1 MNIKTAFLNGDI
13 EEEIYMVQPDSFKVK
28 SLQHLVCKLKKS
40 IYGLKQASRQWYLK
54 FDQVISNFGFKE
66 NIVDQC
72 IHHKFKESRLIF
84 LVLYVDDILLASDD
98 MVLLLDTKSLLS
110 KNFEMKDLGEAS
122 FVIGIQIQRDR
133 TRGILG
139 LSQKPYIDKVL
150 DRCGMKNCSK
160 GDKLSLL

>member
-1 MNIKTAFLNGDI
+1 M
-13 EEEIYMVQPDSFKVK
+13 
-28 SLQHLVCKLKKS
+28 
-40 IYGLKQASRQWYLK
+40 
-54 FDQVISNFGFKE
+54 
-66 NIVDQC
+66 
-72 IHHKFKESRLIF
+72 
-84 LVLYVDDILLASDD
+84 LYVDDVLLVSND
-98 MVLLLDTKSLLS
+98 MVLLLDTKSFLS
-110 KNFEMKDLGEAS
+110 KNFEMKDLREAS

>member
-1 MNIKTAFLNGDI
+1 M
-13 EEEIYMVQPDSFKVK
+13 
-28 SLQHLVCKLKKS
+28 
-40 IYGLKQASRQWYLK
+40 
-54 FDQVISNFGFKE
+54 
-66 NIVDQC
+66 
-72 IHHKFKESRLIF
+72 
-84 LVLYVDDILLASDD
+84 DDILLASND

-150 DRCGMKNCSK
+150 DRCGMKNYSK